1 MNPTLQRAVTSFYNL
16 VYEAQA
22 FATTMA
28 RIDTAET
35 EHYAGRIE
43 GLNWVLDRC
52 QELED
57 MDTNLTPTT
66 LQRVLSEVKSDLD
79 HELSVQR
86 REKGRRA
93 DGRLQ
98 LPAPG
103 ARGADPSGRC
113 RADGRGADA
122 DRCSAGCRRGR
133 RGAGHHVRRAA
144 GLGLVHA
151 GS

>member
-16 VYEAQA
+16 IYEAQT

-28 RIDTAET
+28 RLDTADQEN
-35 EHYAGRIE
+35 YAGRIE

-57 MDTNLTPTT
+57 MDANLTPSS
-66 LQRVLSEVKSDLD
+66 LQRVLSEVKSDLE

-93 DGRLQ
+93 DGREEALTFVSQ
-98 LPAPG
+98 YLTSLITATEIE
-103 ARGADPSGRC
+103 S
-113 RADGRGADA
+113 
-122 DRCSAGCRRGR
+122 SKSS
-133 RGAGHHVRRAA
+133 V
-144 GLGLVHA
+144 
-151 GS
+151 

>member
-16 VYEAQA
+16 VYEAQT
-22 FATTMA
+22 FATAMA
-28 RIDTAET
+28 RIDTAEQ

-57 MDTNLTPTT
+57 MDANLTPSS
-66 LQRVLSEVKSDLD
+66 LQRVLTEVKSDLD

-93 DGRLQ
+93 DGREEALNFVADY
-98 LPAPG
+98 LSSLITATEIESAKTPA
-103 ARGADPSGRC
+103 
-113 RADGRGADA
+113 
-122 DRCSAGCRRGR
+122 
-133 RGAGHHVRRAA
+133 V
-144 GLGLVHA
+144 
-151 GS
+151 

>member
-16 VYEAQA
+16 VYEAQT

-28 RIDTAET
+28 RLDTADQ

-52 QELED
+52 QELEE
-57 MDTNLTPTT
+57 MDSNLTPSS
-66 LQRVLSEVKSDLD
+66 LQRVLSDVKSDLD

-93 DGRLQ
+93 VGREEALMWVSDY
-98 LPAPG
+98 LASLIT
-103 ARGADPSGRC
+103 ATEIES
-113 RADGRGADA
+113 
-122 DRCSAGCRRGR
+122 SKSSSS
-133 RGAGHHVRRAA
+133 V
-144 GLGLVHA
+144 
-151 GS
+151 

>member
-16 VYEAQA
+16 VYEAQT

-28 RIDTAET
+28 RLDTADQ

-52 QELED
+52 QELEE
-57 MDTNLTPTT
+57 MDSNLTPSS
-66 LQRVLSEVKSDLD
+66 LQRVLSDVKSDLD

-93 DGRLQ
+93 DGREEALMWVSDY
-98 LPAPG
+98 LASLIT
-103 ARGADPSGRC
+103 ATEIES
-113 RADGRGADA
+113 
-122 DRCSAGCRRGR
+122 SKSSSS
-133 RGAGHHVRRAA
+133 V
-144 GLGLVHA
+144 
-151 GS
+151 

>member
-16 VYEAQA
+16 VYEAQT

-28 RIDTAET
+28 RLDLADQES
-35 EHYAGRIE
+35 YQGRIE

-57 MDTNLTPTT
+57 MDANLTPSS
-66 LQRVLSEVKSDLD
+66 LQRVLSEVKSDLE

-93 DGRLQ
+93 DGREEALTFVSQ
-98 LPAPG
+98 YLTSLITATEIE
-103 ARGADPSGRC
+103 
-113 RADGRGADA
+113 
-122 DRCSAGCRRGR
+122 SAKSS
-133 RGAGHHVRRAA
+133 V
-144 GLGLVHA
+144 
-151 GS
+151 

>member
-1 MNPTLQRAVTSFYNL
+1 MNSMLQRAVSSFYNL
-16 VYEAQA
+16 IYEAQT

-28 RIDTAET
+28 RIDVADQ

-57 MDTNLTPTT
+57 VDANLSPSS
-66 LQRVLSEVKSDLD
+66 LQRVLTDVKSDLD

-93 DGRLQ
+93 DGREEALIFVSDY
-98 LPAPG
+98 LSSLITATEIE
-103 ARGADPSGRC
+103 
-113 RADGRGADA
+113 
-122 DRCSAGCRRGR
+122 SAKSP
-133 RGAGHHVRRAA
+133 V
-144 GLGLVHA
+144 
-151 GS
+151 